1 MVAAWESVS
10 ELVSEEPCAVEP
22 FLYGENTNIFAFLKK
37 FSALPAKNHISYV
50 FFLKNVCSDQIA
62 VNAVVV
68 VFVVVVVAAAA
79 AAAVENFLVKQN
91 ISLLILIKSV
101 IYLDWAPSLSPLSE
115 VVPPVAPPPDPA
127 VAVAVAVAVAE
138 DGVRLTCPLARRSK

>member
-50 FFLKNVCSDQIA
+50 FFLKNVSSDQIA

-68 VFVVVVVAAAA
+68 VFVVVVAAA

>member
-1 MVAAWESVS
+1 M
-10 ELVSEEPCAVEP
+10 P
-22 FLYGENTNIFAFLKK
+22 FLKK

-62 VNAVVV
+62 VNAVVI
-68 VFVVVVVAAAA
+68 VVVVVVVVAAAAA
-79 AAAVENFLVKQN
+79 AAAVENFLVKQH

>member
-1 MVAAWESVS
+1 M
-10 ELVSEEPCAVEP
+10 P
-22 FLYGENTNIFAFLKK
+22 FLKK

-50 FFLKNVCSDQIA
+50 FFLKNACSDQIA

-79 AAAVENFLVKQN
+79 AVENFLVKQN
-91 ISLLILIKSV
+91 ISILILIKSV

>member
-68 VFVVVVVAAAA
+68 VFVVVVAAA